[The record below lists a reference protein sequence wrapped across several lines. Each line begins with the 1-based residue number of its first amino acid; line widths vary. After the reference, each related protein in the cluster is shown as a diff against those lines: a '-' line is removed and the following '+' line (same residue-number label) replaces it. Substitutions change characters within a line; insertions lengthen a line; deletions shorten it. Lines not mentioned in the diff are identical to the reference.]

1 MHDSQSYSLSETDT
15 WKRGRWGHEV
25 GGGSL
30 LHQIDPTKEDH
41 SSCKLVS
48 RYEMIVKECTH
59 SNKKKNFFL
68 GKQVDRHNSRSLNKV
83 D

>member
-1 MHDSQSYSLSETDT
+1 M
-15 WKRGRWGHEV
+15 GV